1 MDTPGK
7 LQTAAQIAAKNRLRA
22 AHIAV
27 NNGLSHRD
35 TGVSAGT
42 VSTAQAELTAAQA
55 QYRTAF
61 TAELAAN
68 PNLGANI

>member
-1 MDTPGK
+1 MDTPSRP
-7 LQTAAQIAAKNRLRA
+7 QTAAQLAAKNRLRA
-22 AHIAV
+22 AHIAL

-42 VSTAQAELTAAQA
+42 VSTAQTELSAAQA

-61 TAELAAN
+61 ATELAAN
-68 PNLGANI
+68 PNLGAGI

>member
-1 MDTPGK
+1 MDTPGRT
-7 LQTAAQIAAKNRLRA
+7 QTAAQIAAKNRLRA
-22 AHIAV
+22 AHIAL

-35 TGVSAGT
+35 TGVSA
-42 VSTAQAELTAAQA
+42 SALTAGLTELSGAQA

-68 PNLGANI
+68 PNLGAGI